1 MSSLWK
7 YLGDWCELK
16 PSGSLAQW
24 VYLSLY
30 LSPQSAQCGVARWR
44 LGTIT
49 RTSAWLCQYLQS
61 QLAPTPPQ
69 HNNNSQT
76 IFWWHQYRT
85 HHSDIVLCSTACTVW
100 GWPCLASPRL
110 SRKQSAAI
118 KTKLCVNCAG
128 GGIYQYW
135 INGEL
140 PTVVKSCV
148 DAGQT
153 VVRVKCGPIITPLS
167 AVRAGRCWHYR

>member
-1 MSSLWK
+1 MNSRMLILDWMSTLWK

-16 PSGSLAQW
+16 PSGSFAQW

-61 QLAPTPPQ
+61 QLAPTAQ
-69 HNNNSQT
+69 QHHNNQT
-76 IFWWHQYRT
+76 IFWRHQYRK
-85 HHSDIVLCSTACTVW
+85 HQSDIVLCSTACTVW
-100 GWPCLASPRL
+100 RWPRLTSPRRP
-110 SRKQSAAI
+110 RKQSAAI

-128 GGIYQYW
+128 GGMYQHRHHYTS
-135 INGEL
+135 L
-140 PTVVKSCV
+140 AC
-148 DAGQT
+148 
-153 VVRVKCGPIITPLS
+153 CLS
-167 AVRAGRCWHYR
+167 ADSVRMGRIVKLM

>member
-16 PSGSLAQW
+16 PSGSFAQW

-61 QLAPTPPQ
+61 QLAPTPQQQQQPD
-69 HNNNSQT
+69 HFLATPAPHTSLR
-76 IFWWHQYRT
+76 HCSLL
-85 HHSDIVLCSTACTVW
+85 HSLHSAVW
-100 GWPCLASPRL
+100 GWPCLTSPRL

-118 KTKLCVNCAG
+118 KTKLCFNCTG
-128 GGIYQYW
+128 GGIYQHW
-135 INGEL
+135 INREL
-140 PTVVKSCV
+140 PTVVKICV